1 MIESRSF
8 AEFFV
13 RDAIVTPAGAYDAP
27 PRMAIAVSESPE
39 LWRRIGTVGICG
51 PMSRGRLV
59 SGATRGAT
67 GSAIGGATGATIGG
81 LIGTD
86 GAVIGGAR
94 SIGLEIVRGG
104 ATG

>member
-1 MIESRSF
+1 
-8 AEFFV
+8 
-13 RDAIVTPAGAYDAP
+13 
-27 PRMAIAVSESPE
+27 
-39 LWRRIGTVGICG
+39 
-51 PMSRGRLV
+51 MSRGRLV

>member
-1 MIESRSF
+1 
-8 AEFFV
+8 
-13 RDAIVTPAGAYDAP
+13 
-27 PRMAIAVSESPE
+27 
-39 LWRRIGTVGICG
+39 
-51 PMSRGRLV
+51 V

-67 GSAIGGATGATIGG
+67 GSAIGGAIGATIGG

-86 GAVIGGAR
+86 GVIGGAR